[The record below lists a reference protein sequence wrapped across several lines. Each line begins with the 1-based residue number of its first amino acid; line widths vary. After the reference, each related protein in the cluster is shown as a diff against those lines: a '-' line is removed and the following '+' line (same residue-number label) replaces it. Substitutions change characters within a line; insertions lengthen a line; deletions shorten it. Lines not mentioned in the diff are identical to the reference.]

1 MFLSPYNLKLLFETL
16 FRILKSDMGKIEQ
29 AYQENLE
36 VLRNSLL
43 KHQKRQFHKNG
54 VSLDENIQII
64 ESVDSSRNSP
74 SCRFIYF
81 LNIRKI

>member
-1 MFLSPYNLKLLFETL
+1 
-16 FRILKSDMGKIEQ
+16 MGKIEQ

-43 KHQKRQFHKNG
+43 KYRKRQFHKNG

-64 ESVDSSRNSP
+64 ESADSNRNSP
-74 SCRFIYF
+74 SCQF
-81 LNIRKI
+81 LFFYIQINGILFSELLGLQENYH